1 MKGLVSMNKP
11 FKAEIMSIGSEL
23 LRGEITDTNAMYIAS
38 QLPVIG
44 IELQKIT
51 TAGDDIKMLSEAFSQ
66 ALGRCNLIITTG
78 GLGPTA
84 DDLTREAIALSLDE
98 KLFLDPTLE
107 TDLKAIFI
115 RAGREMP
122 KDNIQQAMRIPSAV
136 SLPNPKGTA
145 PGWWVEKNG
154 KVIVVMPG
162 PPNEMRPMWQNEAL
176 PRLKKRFPGEKIMIR
191 TIKTFSIPEATVGE
205 LIMPFFKANNPSL
218 GIYAKPDG
226 IQVRL
231 ISQGEGATQLL
242 DTTEMKIKQLL
253 SPYVWGTNDDTL
265 EGIIGQELSKRGMS
279 LATVEGFTGGLLGHL
294 ITDSPLSSQ
303 YYRGGLIVN
312 SELTEI
318 GLEIPANV
326 IQVKGTVSKAAAE
339 TMAVSI
345 KEQFSTDFGLSIT
358 GITKDIKSTN
368 QSDIAYI
375 GIADAE
381 GTQSWQ
387 QQFMPDRAD
396 SRERAA
402 VAALFRL
409 RERLIAT
416 KILDNAT

>member
-1 MKGLVSMNKP
+1 MNKP
-11 FKAEIMSIGSEL
+11 VKAEIMSIGSEL

-38 QLPVIG
+38 QLPLIG

-51 TAGDDIKMLSEAFSQ
+51 TAGDDIEMLSQAFSQ
-66 ALGRCNLIITTG
+66 AFNRCDLIITTG

-84 DDLTREAIALSLDE
+84 DDLTRDAIALSLDE
-98 KLFLDPTLE
+98 KLFLDPALE
-107 TDLKAIFI
+107 TDLKTIFV

-122 KDNIQQAMRIPSAV
+122 PHNIQQAMRIPSAT

-162 PPNEMRPMWQNEAL
+162 PPREMKPMWQNEAL
-176 PRLKKRFPGEKIMIR
+176 PRLKNRFPGERIMIR
-191 TIKTFSIPEATVGE
+191 TIKTFSMPEATVGE

-218 GIYAKPDG
+218 GIYAKSDG

-231 ISQGEGATQLL
+231 IAQGAGATGLL
-242 DTTEMKIKQLL
+242 DTTEKKIKQLL
-253 SPYVWGTNDDTL
+253 TPYVWGTNDDTL

-279 LATVEGFTGGLLGHL
+279 LATVEVFTGGLLGHL
-294 ITDSPLSSQ
+294 ITDSNLSSQ

-312 SELTEI
+312 SELIQI

-326 IQVKGTVSKAAAE
+326 IQGKGMASKEAAE
-339 TMAVSI
+339 AMAVSI
-345 KEQFSTDFGLSIT
+345 KEQFSVDFGLSIT
-358 GITKDIKSTN
+358 AETKDIKSTN
-368 QSDIAYI
+368 QSDIIYI
-375 GIADAE
+375 GIADAD

-416 KILDNAT
+416 KIMNDTI

>member
-1 MKGLVSMNKP
+1 MNKP
-11 FKAEIMSIGSEL
+11 IKAEIMSIGSEL
-23 LRGEITDTNAMYIAS
+23 LRGEITDTNSMFIAS
-38 QLPVIG
+38 QLPLLG
-44 IELQKIT
+44 IELQKMT
-51 TAGDDIKMLSEAFSQ
+51 TAGDDIKMLSMAFNEE
-66 ALGRCNLIITTG
+66 LKRCDLIIATG

-84 DDLTREAIALSLDE
+84 DDLTREAIAISLDE
-98 KLFLDPTLE
+98 ILFLDPALE
-107 TDLKAIFI
+107 KDLKAIFI

-122 KDNIQQAMRIPSAV
+122 PDNIQQAMRIPSAT

-154 KVIVVMPG
+154 KVIIIMPG
-162 PPNEMRPMWQNEAL
+162 PPREMKPMWQNEAF
-176 PRLKKRFPGEKIMIR
+176 PRLKNSFPGDRIQIR

-205 LIMPFFKANNPSL
+205 LTMPFFKANNPSM

-231 ISQGEGATQLL
+231 IAQGKGSDELL
-242 DTTEMKIKQLL
+242 DATEKKIKQLL
-253 SPYVWGTNDDTL
+253 APYVWGTNDDTL
-265 EGIIGQELSKRGMS
+265 DGIIGQELSKRGLS
-279 LATVEGFTGGLLGHL
+279 LATMESFTGGLLGHL
-294 ITDSPLSSQ
+294 ITDATLSSQ
-303 YYRGGLIVN
+303 YYRGGLIFN

-326 IQVKGTVSKAAAE
+326 IRRKGPVSKEAAE
-339 TMAVSI
+339 AMAVSI

-358 GITKDIKSTN
+358 GIIKDIKSTN
-368 QSDIAYI
+368 QADIAYI
-375 GIADAE
+375 GIADAL

-416 KILDNAT
+416 KLLETTI